1 MAVVLAVFVCRRLGP
16 FSGGLW
22 RMAVVLAVFVCRRLG
37 PFSGGLWR
45 MAVLAVS
52 VCRRVRTV

>member
-1 MAVVLAVFVCRRLGP
+1 
-16 FSGGLW
+16 
-22 RMAVVLAVFVCRRLG
+22 MAVVLAVFVCRRLG

>member
-37 PFSGGLWR
+37 LVAACGGWL
-45 MAVLAVS
+45 LF
-52 VCRRVRTV
+52 